1 MKEII
6 IKEIRKIT
14 NFDLKSYKML
24 VEKFGESDI
33 LMIFKS
39 MLNEYNDNERRDL
52 INKYSSAYL
61 TIELSDMNIDKST
74 YFLLSDRYGEKNVI
88 KYFNDLLEFSDD
100 KYEVK
105 KKYETIYSY
114 ISKDEV
120 FIDDSEENEED
131 KNCCYVN
138 DDLRMYF
145 NEIGKIPLLSHDEEK
160 YYFNIIKTCKNEIE
174 IAKFDE
180 DYNLSFNDVNM
191 VISSITTCD
200 QIKKLKIIKNG
211 LCEKDKISIGKF
223 LSIWKMI
230 IPNNDNLVKLIKSN
244 YYSEELI
251 VSNILD
257 KQFELMASY
266 VKSKDKI
273 ISANYRLVISVAKK
287 YCGRGLDFLDLI
299 QEGNLGL
306 MKAVNRFNADKGFR
320 FSTYATWWIRQTMT
334 RAIADQSRNIRI
346 PVHVV
351 EVINKLSYFQRKLTL
366 ELNREPTIDELA
378 SEMNKTP
385 EEIKGLL
392 LISQDNLSLDAY
404 VSDDEDSFFGDFI
417 PSNQESAY
425 SILERENL
433 NKLIEEIMNTLTERE
448 RVILEYR
455 FGFKTGKM
463 ETLEAIGKKFDL
475 TRERIRQIEGKAL
488 RKLKHPTRL
497 KKIADFK

>member
-6 IKEIRKIT
+6 IKEIQKIT
-14 NFDLKSYKML
+14 NFDLRSYKML

-33 LMIFKS
+33 LKIFKS
-39 MLNEYNDNERRDL
+39 MLNECNDNEQRDL
-52 INKYSSAYL
+52 INKYSAAYL

-100 KYEVK
+100 KDEVK

-114 ISKDEV
+114 ISKDEL
-120 FIDDSEENEED
+120 FIDASEEKEED
-131 KNCCYVN
+131 KNDFYVN
-138 DDLRMYF
+138 DDLRMYI
-145 NEIGKIPLLSHDEEK
+145 NEIKKIPLLSHDEEK

-180 DYNLSFNDVNM
+180 DHNLSFNDIDM

-200 QIKKLKIIKNG
+200 QIKKLEIIKNG
-211 LCEKDKISIGKF
+211 LCENDKIIISEF
-223 LSIWKMI
+223 LSTWKKI

-244 YYSEELI
+244 YYSDELI

-273 ISANYRLVISVAKK
+273 ISANYRLVIFVAKR

-306 MKAVNRFNADKGFR
+306 MKAIYRFDPDKGFK

-346 PVHVV
+346 PVLVHEDV
-351 EVINKLSYFQRKLTL
+351 NKLAYSQRKLTV

-378 SEMNKTP
+378 LEMNKTP
-385 EEIKGLL
+385 EEIEGLL

-404 VSDDEDSFFGDFI
+404 VSDEEDSFFGDFI
-417 PSNQESAY
+417 PSNEESAY

-448 RVILEYR
+448 RLILEYR
-455 FGFKTGKM
+455 FGFKTGKI
-463 ETLEAIGKKFDL
+463 ETLETIGKKFGL
-475 TRERIRQIEGKAL
+475 TGERIRQIEGRAL
-488 RKLKHPTRL
+488 RKLKHPTRF